1 MKRALVIS
9 GGGSKGAFAIG
20 VLKRLQQEYANLD
33 FDCYVGTSTGSLIIP
48 LMAVGEL
55 NLLETIY
62 TTQTEGSIVKKMR
75 IGDRIDKDGIFD
87 ANPLWNLIN
96 VHFTDAKYN
105 TIQTSGKKFYINTV
119 CLQTEELVVFTN
131 DVDFKTND
139 NYRVT
144 QIENAN
150 HFRRAVMASA
160 CQPVF
165 MPTIQVNKDIP
176 NHPQKNLQ
184 FVDGGV
190 RQYAGIEMAI
200 DAGAKEIFTILLSSS
215 DASAPENKQYTTLFD
230 LLQKTISIFTTD
242 VGKNDL
248 VIPKQFNEALQY
260 IEAVKNK
267 MVREGI
273 SRDDVNRYFFIRG
286 RENPYEDKVPLKLF
300 TIRPNAPLGG
310 GPGGLSFDPAEMK
323 AMITK
328 GKNSGSNFIASLNNS
343 DITWA

>member
-1 MKRALVIS
+1 MNRALVIS
-9 GGGSKGAFAIG
+9 GGGSKGAFAVG
-20 VLKRLQQEYANLD
+20 ALKRLKQEYANLD
-33 FDCYVGTSTGSLIIP
+33 FDAYVGTSTGSLIIP
-48 LMAVGEL
+48 LAAVGEL

-62 TTQTEGSIVKKMR
+62 TTQTEGSIVKKLR
-75 IGDRIDKDGIFD
+75 IGDRLNADGIFD

-96 VHFTDAKYN
+96 QHFTDAKYN
-105 TIQTSGKKFYINTV
+105 QIQTLGKKLYINCV

-131 DVDFKTND
+131 DVNFKSND
-139 NYRVT
+139 NYQVT

-165 MPTIQVNKDIP
+165 MPSIQVNKDIS
-176 NHPQKNLQ
+176 NHPQKNFQ

-215 DASAPENKQYTTLFD
+215 ENSAVENKQFGNLFD
-230 LLQKTISIFTTD
+230 ILQKTIATFTSD

-248 VIPKQFNEALQY
+248 IIPNQFNEALKY

-286 RENPYEDKVPLKLF
+286 RENPYEDKIPLKLF
-300 TIRPNAPLGG
+300 TIRPNSPLGG
-310 GPGGLSFDPAEMK
+310 GPGGLSFDPTEMK

-328 GKNSGSNFIASLNNS
+328 GKNAATNFIAALPSG
-343 DITWA
+343 DISWA